1 MSGTA
6 DSSANPLFRR
16 LGVTG
21 GGITHFNGGRFGN
34 ASEPVS
40 RDVLKLFAMA
50 LREVSAKVVEV
61 DCSDK
66 VSIKGKKTSGP
77 TSERQDCTICG
88 KKHAGRAAACWQRPG
103 GKNDPAKK
111 TDSAPQPSKR
121 KALRAELRAL
131 AELLQEEGSEIE
143 SSGGTD
149 GSSDESDVEGSN
161 KDDDE
166 YFVFLS
172 HQTVTGPPP

>member
-40 RDVLKLFAMA
+40 RDVLKLFAMV

-66 VSIKGKKTSGP
+66 VSIKGKKTSQRKPCDACGD
-77 TSERQDCTICG
+77 TS
-88 KKHAGRAAACWQRPG
+88 GRSSRKMKGDTGGRFCNSCFAQHVRPG
-103 GKNDPAKK
+103 VCVDIINADARAFMAKIEDENFHITRNQLLDK
-111 TDSAPQPSKR
+111 LVEMINVLTQSHFF
-121 KALRAELRAL
+121 L
-131 AELLQEEGSEIE
+131 A
-143 SSGGTD
+143 SGHP
-149 GSSDESDVEGSN
+149 
-161 KDDDE
+161 
-166 YFVFLS
+166 VFD
-172 HQTVTGPPP
+172 